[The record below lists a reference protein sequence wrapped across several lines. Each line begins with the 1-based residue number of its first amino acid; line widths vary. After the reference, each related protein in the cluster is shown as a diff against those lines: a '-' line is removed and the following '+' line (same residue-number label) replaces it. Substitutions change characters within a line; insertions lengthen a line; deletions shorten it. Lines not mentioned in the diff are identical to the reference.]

1 MMRRSHL
8 AGPGSM
14 REVFIFHSSCIYSKP
29 FLPAV
34 SDLRHHSS
42 MGEIEMFRQL
52 TANQCS
58 RSRRFGRR
66 DIPMHEVS
74 MDLPFSG

>member
-42 MGEIEMFRQL
+42 MSSIKRDVKKKLLPRPEDEMIL
-52 TANQCS
+52 
-58 RSRRFGRR
+58 
-66 DIPMHEVS
+66 VS
-74 MDLPFSG
+74 ISSPLSV